1 MSKRLYA
8 ILTIA
13 ILALL
18 PLMADNQV
26 VMSTRAQSLTSS
38 AEADDTLSWQGYTDQ
53 LGLSVPETMD
63 YDLLQTKH
71 LVTARGD
78 ASYPVTPGD
87 IYQLNYLYNGS
98 LVTVPVVVTH
108 SDEVSVANIGSFSRL
123 GKTFDE
129 FRREV
134 EGAVTS
140 RYPYSSPSLSLTA
153 TGSFTVRVAGY
164 VTSSQAVDAWGLTR
178 LSDLAWYASDMAST
192 RDVVVTHS
200 DGTSA
205 HYDLYAARLGG
216 DSSQDPCLRAG
227 DTVTFTRRGTTVAI
241 AGSVSRPGTYQIL
254 EGDGLRSVIDSYAQG
269 LNSFADSSTVRVQRF
284 EDGRYVEHIVSYE
297 DDFALLDGDRIVV
310 ETMNTPMGSVTL
322 EGALQS
328 SDTTSSSNTVYGT
341 MSTQYF
347 FRFVPGDT
355 IEDMLVSMS
364 PYFTTFSD
372 LDGCYMTRDGQSRPV
387 SFRNILYGDD
397 PAGDIVLE
405 NGDRFTIP
413 FASQVVTVNGAV
425 NNPGTYAYVPGK
437 DVSYY
442 VNLAGGLSS
451 SARGL
456 DKYKLYNSYGEKID
470 DASPITAETTIEM
483 EVSNFERD
491 LGIAVTSIGLV
502 ATILGIVTS
511 VINIASGNT

>member
-53 LGLSVPETMD
+53 LGLSVPVTMD

-98 LVTVPVVVTH
+98 LVTVPVAVTH

-200 DGTSA
+200 DGASA

-227 DTVTFTRRGTTVAI
+227 DTVTFTRRGTTVTI
-241 AGSVSRPGTYQIL
+241 AGSVAEAYFGGMVRTGFTDRKKDVVQSAGSM
-254 EGDGLRSVIDSYAQG
+254 LRKKPIEQA
-269 LNSFADSSTVRVQRF
+269 
-284 EDGRYVEHIVSYE
+284 H
-297 DDFALLDGDRIVV
+297 FALGFPTVAREDKMRPAVQVMNAILGGGMSSRLFKKVREELGLAYSV
-310 ETMNTPMGSVTL
+310 YSYCSHYAETGMLTVYAGVSPAKAKDAFAAVQGVIESFKREGVTEEEFSRGREQVKSGSIFSQ
-322 EGALQS
+322 EN
-328 SDTTSSSNTVYGT
+328 TSS
-341 MSTQYF
+341 Q
-347 FRFVPGDT
+347 
-355 IEDMLVSMS
+355 ML
-364 PYFTTFSD
+364 
-372 LDGCYMTRDGQSRPV
+372 
-387 SFRNILYGDD
+387 LYGKEM
-397 PAGDIVLE
+397 LY
-405 NGDRFTIP
+405 N
-413 FASQVVTVNGAV
+413 NAV
-425 NNPGTYAYVPGK
+425 YDFERRMAEIAALTRA
-437 DVSYY
+437 DVMEAIKQNFDFSRAA
-442 VNLAGGLSS
+442 VAAVGNLDEGLS
-451 SARGL
+451 L
-456 DKYKLYNSYGEKID
+456 
-470 DASPITAETTIEM
+470 
-483 EVSNFERD
+483 
-491 LGIAVTSIGLV
+491 
-502 ATILGIVTS
+502 
-511 VINIASGNT
+511 